1 MKILFFGDVMFG
13 RNNNYFV
20 ENPFKFITKY
30 IDKVDTIIFNL
41 ETVISPKPIIDN
53 YKVDKVFNYQSNGIQ
68 LKYFNK
74 YKEKDIIASI
84 TNNHSLDYDV
94 YGFKKT
100 KTFLKQNN
108 ILFSNKKYLETDELI
123 FLNYSDHCGCDD
135 ISYWRNHINI
145 LDYSNVEKLLE
156 HIRKL
161 KKKNKKIIFSI
172 HWGANW
178 LDSLPETMLE
188 FGKKLIDNGVDIVF
202 GHSAHHIPPKPYEI
216 YKNKIIIYGL
226 GDLIND
232 YAVDFKYKSN
242 LALMC
247 LIDFKKTKTKIEL
260 ITIDRTFV
268 ANGSSIPAPISSY
281 TFSIPNI
288 NKNK

>member
-1 MKILFFGDVMFG
+1 M
-13 RNNNYFV
+13 
-20 ENPFKFITKY
+20 
-30 IDKVDTIIFNL
+30 
-41 ETVISPKPIIDN
+41 
-53 YKVDKVFNYQSNGIQ
+53 
-68 LKYFNK
+68 
-74 YKEKDIIASI
+74 
-84 TNNHSLDYDV
+84 
-94 YGFKKT
+94 
-100 KTFLKQNN
+100 
-108 ILFSNKKYLETDELI
+108 
-123 FLNYSDHCGCDD
+123 
-135 ISYWRNHINI
+135 
-145 LDYSNVEKLLE
+145 
-156 HIRKL
+156 
-161 KKKNKKIIFSI
+161 
-172 HWGANW
+172 
-178 LDSLPETMLE
+178 PETMLE

-202 GHSAHHIPPKPYEI
+202 GHSAHHITPKPYEI

-268 ANGSSIPAPISSY
+268 ANGSSIPVPISSY